1 MKKKYFVI
9 IGLIVLIGI
18 IIYYLGSSFAL
29 IENDSRV
36 APNSKLTYYIDVIY
50 DGKDSEVVT
59 SSDTATAK
67 VNSDYIYVED
77 KIPEGLTFNKFITAE
92 DGTVGAVKRSDGSSC
107 PGYVVGDSDG
117 LKYDSDTRTVSFKVK
132 NLQAGCKLTVGIETT
147 TPSLGTNKRMDFY
160 NTANARENYFS
171 INSNTIHTWMG
182 DEDATLYTVSYSYTG
197 DVPDNA
203 PSLPNSSNYLDGVTV
218 GVENDVD
225 LAGYTFSGWSTED
238 VTVTNGSFTMPTSN
252 VTFTGSFTPKA
263 THNVSYNVTG
273 TKPSGYMS
281 PTTKS
286 YGKGDD
292 VVIDTLQVGD
302 VVNGYKFLGWIPD
315 DNDIDLS
322 EGIFEMPN
330 KDVVLT
336 GTFEQVKYKV
346 TYKFQGAE
354 IPANAN
360 SLLPE
365 EKSYVPGVKVTLED
379 EPTADG
385 YKFLGWYHEDNFE
398 MPEEDV
404 TIYGEWM
411 RQAGTFSPTI
421 KKEIIDKSDTYHEN
435 DKVEFKITVTNN
447 ASYQIKEVLLEDK
460 LDGSIFKTGTG
471 YIVKSD
477 RYVVIPTINA
487 NSNVTVYAE
496 YTVGN
501 DINKDYTN
509 EVELTGATADNN
521 YILDTSRE
529 YKSSVTFN
537 VSNLKLV
544 VNKVNND
551 NEPLSGA
558 KYTLYK
564 DSGATQSISD
574 GLEFEL
580 EPNKTYYLRESKA
593 PSGYQISDEI
603 IKVTVSSDGTVTVD
617 GYTVT
622 TNGGTN
628 TITLKNNEI
637 NLLPNTGGMGT
648 YIYIIS
654 GFLIAIISYIGYT
667 FNKKRKGKK

>member
-1 MKKKYFVI
+1 MKKKYFII
-9 IGLIVLIGI
+9 IGLIVLVGI
-18 IIYYLGSSFAL
+18 IVYYLGSSFAL

-67 VNSDYIYVED
+67 VSSDYIYVED

-107 PGYVVGDSDG
+107 SGYVVDDSEG
-117 LKYDSDTRTVSFKVK
+117 LKYDTDTRTVSFKVK
-132 NLQAGCKLTVGIETT
+132 SLQAGCKLTVGIETT
-147 TPSLGTNKRMDFY
+147 TPALGNKKRMDFY

-203 PSLPNSSNYLDGVTV
+203 PNPPSNSNYLDGVTV

-225 LAGYTFSGWSTED
+225 LAGYTFSGWTTED
-238 VTVTNGSFTMPTSN
+238 TTVTNGTFTMPTSN
-252 VTFTGSFTPKA
+252 VTFTGSFTPKT
-263 THNVSYNVTG
+263 THEVSYVVTG
-273 TKPSGYMS
+273 SKPSGYMPPLS
-281 PTTKS
+281 KS
-286 YGKGDD
+286 YGQGDD

-302 VVNGYKFLGWIPD
+302 IVNGYKFLGWTPD
-315 DNDIDLS
+315 DNTIDLS
-322 EGIFEMPN
+322 DGIFEMPN
-330 KDVVLT
+330 KNVVLT

-346 TYKFQGAE
+346 TYKFQGTE
-354 IPANAN
+354 LPDNAN
-360 SLLPE
+360 SLLPSV
-365 EKSYVPGVKVTLED
+365 KSYLPGTKINLEN
-379 EPTADG
+379 EPTAAG
-385 YKFLGWYHEDNFE
+385 YKFLGWYHTDNFD
-398 MPEEDV
+398 MPEEDI

-411 RQAGTFSPTI
+411 REAGTFSPTI

-435 DKVEFKITVTNN
+435 DVVEFKITVTNN
-447 ASYQIKEVLLEDK
+447 ASYQIKEVLLQDK
-460 LDGSIFKTGTG
+460 LDGAKFKTGTG
-471 YIVKSD
+471 YTVKSD
-477 RYVVIPTINA
+477 SYVVIPTINA
-487 NSNVTVYAE
+487 NSSVIVYAS
-496 YTVGN
+496 YTAGN

-509 EVELTGATADNN
+509 EVELTGATAANN
-521 YILDTSRE
+521 YTLDTSRE

-544 VNKVNND
+544 VNKVNNN

-558 KYTLYK
+558 EYTLYK
-564 DSGATQSISD
+564 DSAATQTISS

-580 EPNKTYYLRESKA
+580 DPNKTYYLRESIA

-603 IKVTVSSDGTVTVD
+603 IKVNVSANGTVTID

-628 TITLKNNEI
+628 TVTLKNNKI
-637 NLLPNTGGMGT
+637 NLLPNTGGTGT
-648 YIYIIS
+648 YIYIIG
-654 GFLIAIISYIGYT
+654 GFLIAIISYICYT
-667 FNKKRKGKK
+667 INKKRKGKK